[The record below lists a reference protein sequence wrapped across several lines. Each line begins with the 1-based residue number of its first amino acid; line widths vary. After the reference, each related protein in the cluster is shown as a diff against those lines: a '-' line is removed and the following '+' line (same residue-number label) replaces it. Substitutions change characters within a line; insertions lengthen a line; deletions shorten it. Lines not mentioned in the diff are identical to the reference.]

1 MNMRIGHG
9 YDVHRLV
16 EGRRCIIG
24 GVDIPFELGLDGHSD
39 ADVLTHAVM
48 DALLGALAL
57 GDIGKHFPD
66 TDPAYKGADSLA
78 LLRQV
83 SALIR
88 EKGWQ
93 VGNIDATVLAQAPK
107 LAPHIVQ
114 MRENL
119 AAAMECD
126 VDRVSVKATTE
137 EKLGFTGAKQGI
149 AAHCVCLLE
158 KL

>member
-1 MNMRIGHG
+1 M
-9 YDVHRLV
+9 
-16 EGRRCIIG
+16 
-24 GVDIPFELGLDGHSD
+24 
-39 ADVLTHAVM
+39 
-48 DALLGALAL
+48 
-57 GDIGKHFPD
+57 
-66 TDPAYKGADSLA
+66 
-78 LLRQV
+78 
-83 SALIR
+83 
-88 EKGWQ
+88 
-93 VGNIDATVLAQAPK
+93 LAQAPK